1 MTARLGHPPGRAGQF
16 DARGPRTGMDVIDFE
31 SLFLVLPSPHMIL
44 DRHLR
49 YVSVNAAY
57 EAAVGRSRDE
67 LVGGRLF
74 ELFPNEGEG
83 RRRLEASFQRV
94 IETGESDTIAFI
106 PYEIPRPES
115 EGGGFEKRYWTA
127 IHTPLKGAD
136 GSVAYILQNTVDVT
150 DMVAL
155 QEAASLPFRTQ
166 SGSVQL
172 LQRAREAE
180 SAYQASLAESGD
192 FRRLFQQAPGMI
204 AVLTGPDHVFTFAND
219 AYRRL
224 VGDRALI
231 GLPVREALPDIEGQG
246 FYELLD
252 GVFKLGRPHSAEGQK
267 IMLRSAQD
275 PRLRETYLDF
285 SYHPIQDGEGNV
297 TGIFVQAADRTDQ
310 VLASNRQ
317 RLMVDELNHRVKN
330 TLATV
335 QSIARQ
341 SFKSVASE
349 AARASFEARIQA
361 LSKAHDALSASH
373 WEAIGLAHLL
383 GQELAPFGSH
393 RIAVEGP
400 GIDLVPRAAI
410 ALAMVFHELSANAA
424 SYGALARDS
433 GSLAIKWT
441 REFDEGGGRL
451 VLEWREAG
459 GALPGESSKRGF
471 GKRLIERIVEGELGG
486 QLRFAVEG
494 QSLVCSLDMPIDEV
508 EMGAGKHA
516 H

>member
-1 MTARLGHPPGRAGQF
+1 
-16 DARGPRTGMDVIDFE
+16 MDVIDFE
-31 SLFLVLPSPHMIL
+31 SLFMVLPSPHMIL
-44 DRHLR
+44 DRDLR
-49 YVSVNAAY
+49 YVTANGAY
-57 EAAVGRSRDE
+57 ETVVNRSRTE

-74 ELFPNEGEG
+74 DLFPNEGEG
-83 RRRLEASFQRV
+83 RRRLEDSFQKV
-94 IETGESDTIAFI
+94 LQTGESDTIAFI
-106 PYEIPRPES
+106 PYEIPRPDG

-127 IHTPLKGAD
+127 IHTPLKSRD

-150 DMVAL
+150 EVVAL

-166 SGSVQL
+166 SGSVEL

-204 AVLTGPDHVFTFAND
+204 AVLSGPEHVFTFAND

-224 VGDRALI
+224 VGERALI

-252 GVFKLGRPHSAEGQK
+252 GVYKLGRPHSAEGQK
-267 IMLRSAQD
+267 IMLQSGD
-275 PRLRETYLDF
+275 DGGLRATYLDF
-285 SYHPIQDGEGNV
+285 SFHPIQDGEGHV

-310 VLASNRQ
+310 VLAANRQ

-349 AARASFEARIQA
+349 AARTSFEARIQA

-393 RIAVEGP
+393 RIAVDGP

-424 SYGALARDS
+424 SYGALAREA

-441 REFDEGGGRL
+441 RQTVGDGGRL
-451 VLEWREAG
+451 VLEWREEG
-459 GALPGESSKRGF
+459 GAVLGEPAKPGF
-471 GKRLIERIVEGELGG
+471 GTRLIQRIVEGELGG
-486 QLRFAVEG
+486 ELRFDLDERG
-494 QSLVCSLDMPIDEV
+494 LVCRLDVPINEI
-508 EMGAGKHA
+508 EMGAGNHA

>member
-1 MTARLGHPPGRAGQF
+1 
-16 DARGPRTGMDVIDFE
+16 MDVIDFE
-31 SLFLVLPSPHMIL
+31 SLFMVLPSPHMIL
-44 DRHLR
+44 DRDLR
-49 YVSVNAAY
+49 YVAANAAY
-57 EAAVGRSRDE
+57 EGAVNKSRSE

-74 ELFPNEGEG
+74 DLFPNEGEG
-83 RRRLEASFQRV
+83 RRRLENSFRKV
-94 IETGESDTIAFI
+94 LETGDSDTIAFI

-115 EGGGFEKRYWTA
+115 EGGGFEQRYWTA
-127 IHTPLKGAD
+127 IHTPLKAGD

-150 DMVAL
+150 DVVAL
-155 QEAASLPFRTQ
+155 QEAASLPFRMRT
-166 SGSVQL
+166 GSVEL

-180 SAYQASLAESGD
+180 TAYQASLSESSH

-204 AVLTGPDHVFTFAND
+204 AVLSGPDHVFTFAND

-231 GLPVREALPDIEGQG
+231 GLPVREALPDIAGQG

-252 GVFKLGRPHSAEGQK
+252 GVYKLGQPHSAEGQK
-267 IMLRSAQD
+267 ITLRQD
-275 PRLRETYLDF
+275 GEPRPRETYLDF
-285 SYHPIQDGEGNV
+285 SYHPIRDVDGNIA
-297 TGIFVQAADRTDQ
+297 GIFVQAADRTDH

-317 RLMVDELNHRVKN
+317 RLLVDELNHRVKN

-373 WEAIGLAHLL
+373 WEAVGLASLL

-400 GIDLVPRAAI
+400 GVDLVPRAAI

-424 SYGALARDS
+424 SFGALARDS
-433 GSLAIKWT
+433 GSLAIRWS
-441 REFDEGGGRL
+441 RQAEEDGGRL
-451 VLEWREAG
+451 VLEWREEG
-459 GALPGESSKRGF
+459 GVSMATLPKPGF
-471 GKRLIERIVEGELGG
+471 GTRLIERIVEGELGG
-486 QLRFAVEG
+486 QLRIAVDARG
-494 QSLVCSLDMPIDEV
+494 LVCRLDVPIHEI
-508 EMGAGKHA
+508 EMRAGPHA

>member
-1 MTARLGHPPGRAGQF
+1 
-16 DARGPRTGMDVIDFE
+16 MDVIDFE
-31 SLFLVLPSPHMIL
+31 SLFMVLPSPHMIL
-44 DRHLR
+44 DRDLR
-49 YVSVNAAY
+49 YVTANSAY
-57 EAAVGRSRDE
+57 EAAVSRSNAE
-67 LVGGRLF
+67 LKGGLIF
-74 ELFPNEGEG
+74 DLFPNEGEG
-83 RRRLEASFQRV
+83 RRRLESSFLKV

-115 EGGGFEKRYWTA
+115 VGGGFEKRYWTA
-127 IHTPLKGAD
+127 IHTPLKRSD

-150 DMVAL
+150 DVVAL

-166 SGSVQL
+166 TGSVEL

-180 SAYQASLAESGD
+180 TAYQASLSESAD

-204 AVLTGPDHVFTFAND
+204 AVLSGPEHVFTFAND

-231 GLPVREALPDIEGQG
+231 GLPIREALPDIEGQG

-252 GVFKLGRPHSAEGQK
+252 GVYKLSRPYSAEGQK
-267 IMLRSAQD
+267 IMLQLADD
-275 PRLRETYLDF
+275 PRFRETYLDF
-285 SYHPIQDGEGNV
+285 SYHPIQDGDGNT
-297 TGIFVQAADRTDQ
+297 TGIFVQAADRTDH

-341 SFKSVASE
+341 SFKSVAPE

-383 GQELAPFGSH
+383 GQELAAFGSH

-400 GIDLVPRAAI
+400 GIDLMPRAAI
-410 ALAMVFHELSANAA
+410 ALAMVFHELCANAA
-424 SYGALARDS
+424 SYGALARDT
-433 GSLAIKWT
+433 GSLAIRWS
-441 REFDEGGGRL
+441 RESTGPDGRL
-451 VLEWREAG
+451 ILEWREEGCAI
-459 GALPGESSKRGF
+459 AADLAKPGF
-471 GKRLIERIVEGELGG
+471 GTRLIERIVEGELGG
-486 QLRFAVEG
+486 ELRFVANSRG
-494 QSLVCSLDMPIDEV
+494 LLCRLDVPMNEI
-508 EMGAGKHA
+508 EMGAGTHA